1 MGLIKAITMGT
12 KPVELDKRTNAA
24 NAVNEAAQWIN
35 LAMETDDRARRQ
47 IYMITALRWLE
58 STGVTD
64 TAIPSIESIRR

>member
-1 MGLIKAITMGT
+1 MGKTGAEMAT